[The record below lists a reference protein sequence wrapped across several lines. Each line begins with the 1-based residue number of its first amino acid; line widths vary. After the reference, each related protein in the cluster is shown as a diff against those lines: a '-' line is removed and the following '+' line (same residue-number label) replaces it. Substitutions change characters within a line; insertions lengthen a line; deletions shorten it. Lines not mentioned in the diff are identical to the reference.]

1 MFIYNT
7 TFHCEKEC
15 QQEFITWL
23 RTEYIPVAA
32 QHKDVFEPRLAH
44 ILGQSEDEGISISLQ
59 FLTPSLNSLS
69 TWYKECGDAIIKKLE
84 KKFEKRVVGFSTIM
98 QQIEL

>member
-15 QQEFITWL
+15 QREFLTWL
-23 RTEYIPVAA
+23 RTEYIPVAI
-32 QHKDVFEPRLAH
+32 QHKDVSEPRLAH
-44 ILGQSEDEGISISLQ
+44 ILGQSEEEGISISLQ
-59 FLTPSLNSLS
+59 FLTPSLNALS
-69 TWYKECGDAIIKKLE
+69 AWYKECGAALIEQLE

-98 QQIEL
+98 